1 VPGSVVVRPRLGR
14 VNHAQIDQEADGV
27 AGFLNAHESGWRA
40 PPRTSPRGGM
50 WRAQAYGEVLER
62 VHGAAVWIPL
72 YHEPM
77 KIAYSAKLAPIR
89 AHNIYGCGLY
99 KGLDIRFA
107 S

>member
-1 VPGSVVVRPRLGR
+1 
-14 VNHAQIDQEADGV
+14 
-27 AGFLNAHESGWRA
+27 
-40 PPRTSPRGGM
+40 M